1 LIAHSRPTLA
11 STDAARVARVVASG
25 QIAQGP
31 EVGAFERAMAVRVGA
46 AAAAAVSSGSAA
58 LELGL
63 RALGIGA
70 DDDVI
75 IPTYGCDAL
84 YHAVTRVGAR
94 PVLADADPIT
104 LSLSFE
110 DAARRRSRRTRAL
123 IVPHA
128 FGLPLEVDRFRTLG
142 VPIVE
147 DCAQTLGVTG
157 ESPLP
162 GSRGDVAVCSF
173 YATKLLTTGEGGL
186 VAGPADVVERVRD
199 ARDYDERVELT
210 PRFNYKMTDI
220 QAALGLAQLERL
232 DEFLRRRRLIAAR
245 YRAALAGAPCG
256 LPPDAPRHV
265 YHRFVVTVTR
275 PLARVIAALERR
287 GVVARRPVFRPLHRA
302 LGLDGYP
309 EADRLSSTA
318 LSIPC
323 YPSLADGDVDAVA
336 GLLGEALEP

>member
-1 LIAHSRPTLA
+1 LIAHSRPTL
-11 STDAARVARVVASG
+11 TGIDAARVADVLADG
-25 QIAQGP
+25 QLGQGP
-31 EVGAFERAMAVRVGA
+31 QVSAFERAMTVRVGA
-46 AAAAAVSSGSAA
+46 AAAAAVSSGSAG

-63 RALGIGA
+63 RALGVGA
-70 DDDVI
+70 DDEVI
-75 IPTYGCDAL
+75 IPTYVCDAL

-94 PVLADADPIT
+94 PVLADADPVT
-104 LSLSFE
+104 LSLSFD
-110 DAARRRSRRTRAL
+110 DAARRRSPRTRAL

-128 FGLPLEVDRFRTLG
+128 FGLPLDVERFRTLG
-142 VPIVE
+142 LPIVE

-157 ESPLP
+157 EIPAP
-162 GSRGDVAVCSF
+162 GSGGDVSVCSF
-173 YATKLLTTGEGGL
+173 YATKLMTTGEGGL
-186 VAGPADVVERVRD
+186 VAGPADLVERVRD
-199 ARDYDERVELT
+199 TRDYDERVELS

-275 PLARVIAALERR
+275 PLGRVIAALERR
-287 GVVARRPVFRPLHRA
+287 GVVARRPVFRPLHQA
-302 LGLDGYP
+302 LGLPGYD

-323 YPSLADGDVDAVA
+323 YPSLADRDVDVVA
-336 GLLGEALEP
+336 GLLREALEA